1 MSQFPGTVRF
11 GGLFSVKYVKTHVVL
26 GFCDLNI
33 TFNDIDQ
40 RIGNAPNFSG
50 SLMSLLFIW
59 EIWAC
64 WPLLLSTMYAISH
77 PYLLLRFS
85 KCQIYIYIY
94 IYVSVIKTC
103 MQVAERPWTLKSL
116 SVATLNWF
124 GLRLWI
130 EHHPMGHSSITH
142 DNIIWIFLFVIYGS
156 LTKWRQQTIYKF
168 MKKPYC
174 GTQSLSL
181 IIISLAVFPLFHD
194 YEMFAWLYFRLLDWY
209 SPI

>member
-1 MSQFPGTVRF
+1 MILTRELGMPLIFLVPWCPCFLSGRSGHADHCYSLQCM
-11 GGLFSVKYVKTHVVL
+11 LSAILIFSYASV
-26 GFCDLNI
+26 
-33 TFNDIDQ
+33 
-40 RIGNAPNFSG
+40 NA
-50 SLMSLLFIW
+50 
-59 EIWAC
+59 
-64 WPLLLSTMYAISH
+64 
-77 PYLLLRFS
+77 
-85 KCQIYIYIY
+85 KYIYIY